1 MSVKQYLHTIKGVT
15 ATMANKHVTFAD
27 SISTTKIYEIER
39 SKEYGIKRGEGWQQ
53 TTDLIYREFRIPVM
67 RGGCGGDW
75 KVLERKLDE
84 IEEPY
89 WELIGGL
96 WATLHP
102 GKKRLEEY
110 AGEDSESE
118 LDSDS
123 ESDSD
128 IDSDSDSDSNNK
140 SEIINKK

>member
-1 MSVKQYLHTIKGVT
+1 MSVKQYLHTITGVT

-53 TTDLIYREFRIPVM
+53 TTDLIYREFRIPVI

-75 KVLERKLDE
+75 KVLESKLDE

-102 GKKRLEEY
+102 GKKILEEY
-110 AGEDSESE
+110 
-118 LDSDS
+118 
-123 ESDSD
+123 
-128 IDSDSDSDSNNK
+128 
-140 SEIINKK
+140 EINPTNFLL